1 MPFCRVLIE
10 MDSLFINEVFKIII
24 MLFYVTLESG
34 VIVFNHFLFHPPCV
48 GISLT
53 MYVRTHLCV
62 YVCMYVCVCVHVYVC
77 VPGTERLY
85 KINIYFI
92 ANTNFC

>member
-1 MPFCRVLIE
+1 MPFRRVLIE

-24 MLFYVTLESG
+24 VLFYVTLESG

-48 GISLT
+48 GTYLT
-53 MYVRTHLCV
+53 MYVHICV
-62 YVCMYVCVCVHVYVC
+62 CTFVCVCECACVHVYVC
-77 VPGTERLY
+77 VPGTERLH
-85 KINIYFI
+85 KINNYFI